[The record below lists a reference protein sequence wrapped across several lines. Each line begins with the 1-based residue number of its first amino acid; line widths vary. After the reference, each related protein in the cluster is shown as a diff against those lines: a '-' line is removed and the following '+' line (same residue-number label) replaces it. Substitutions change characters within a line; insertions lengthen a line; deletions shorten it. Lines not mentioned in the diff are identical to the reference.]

1 MKVGIIA
8 SDKKEWHVQ
17 RLSAALESRGAE
29 SHMLPATRFHSRIA
43 AQPKVSVR
51 GYSID
56 DYDAVI
62 VRKVPG
68 GTPEQVF
75 YRMDVLHRLED
86 MGVRVI
92 NPAKSIERAVDKYY
106 TSTLLEDAGISTPR
120 TVVTERFREAME
132 AFQELGGDV
141 VVKPL
146 FGSLG
151 EGMTRIS
158 DEEIAY
164 RIFRA
169 LERVD
174 SVFYIQEFIPH
185 GGMDLRAF
193 VIGDEVV
200 ASMRRRSEGWKT
212 NISAGGRAEAYDLE
226 EELVEVSLKAAR
238 AIGLE
243 YTGVDLLRSEEDGR
257 AYVVE
262 LNSTPGWQG
271 LQTVTDT
278 NIALSIT
285 DYILDTS

>member
-1 MKVGIIA
+1 LKVGIIA
-8 SDKKEWHVQ
+8 SDRKEWHVR
-17 RLSAALESRGAE
+17 RLSAAFESRGAE

-43 AQPKVSVR
+43 AAPRVSVR
-51 GYSID
+51 GYPLD

-86 MGVRVI
+86 MGVRVV
-92 NPAKSIERAVDKYY
+92 NPSESIERAVDKYY
-106 TSTLLEDAGISTPR
+106 TSTLLEDAGIDTPR

-151 EGMTRIS
+151 EGMTRIT
-158 DEEIAY
+158 DEGIAY

-169 LERVD
+169 LERAG
-174 SVFYIQEFIPH
+174 SVFYVQEFVPH
-185 GGMDLRAF
+185 GGVDLRAF
-193 VIGDEVV
+193 VVGDEVV

-226 EELVEVSLKAAR
+226 EELVELSLAA
-238 AIGLE
+238 AKVIGLE

-257 AYVVE
+257 VYVVE

-271 LQTVTDT
+271 LQTVTEAD
-278 NIALSIT
+278 IALRVA
-285 DYILDTS
+285 DYVLDAS